1 MKDITIITRK
11 NSVASFKQYL
21 SNELETFNDVHLS
34 VVEELEGSFVMKDG
48 NYVLIVEDEKNY
60 IVDLVINF
68 LNSDC
73 FDTILVIQN
82 YESFLACKERIPKPA
97 ISTLDFQLG
106 EMENMYSQTGAI
118 YSWLKGG
125 DLSLPVIGLTN
136 WEIPSLNSE
145 IDLHS
150 DIKKLIDLLNSN
162 GDSVFDKSG
171 FELGRSKILDNIVRD
186 KLRISSILKK
196 QKKLE
201 IENESLR
208 NENTIYKDKITEE
221 IQELSSNNKFDPT
234 FRVLEKPLIGESKVL
249 NEIKYWIQR
258 YSNTKNSAVNVH
270 LYGPTGCGKGNI
282 ASAIHRLDK
291 KRCQKGFVTLDC
303 PNFPEELFISELFG
317 YEPGA
322 FTSASDK
329 GFEGKINGANG
340 GVLFLDEIGD
350 LSLANQAK
358 VLRLIDEKRFMKLKG
373 KKEIYIDVKVITAS
387 HKNLYELVEKGL
399 FREDLYYRLK
409 SRFPAIPG
417 LDERREDIPLIANY
431 FAKLYDIKLSQGS
444 EDYLESLDYRG
455 NIRQLKKI
463 IESLSITMDAGD
475 TVDFSDLVRTL
486 EDLQFS
492 VRPHLEN
499 KALLIANQMLKIVES
514 DELKKKYTQSDI
526 AKYWPNKQTGGTGL
540 SREVF
545 LKSYYNKYKKEII
558 SIITSEGLK
567 FEPLTSKC
575 NWINKEVNK

>member
-11 NSVASFKQYL
+11 NSIASFKQYFL
-21 SNELETFNDVHLS
+21 NELEAFSDVNLR
-34 VVEELEGSFVMKDG
+34 VVEEIEPSYQLKND

-60 IVDLVINF
+60 IVDLIINF
-68 LNSDC
+68 LNSEY

-82 YESFLACKERIPKPA
+82 YESFLSCREELPKPV

-106 EMENMYSQTGAI
+106 EMENMYNQTGEI
-118 YSWLKGG
+118 YSWLKSN

-136 WEIPSLNSE
+136 WEIPSLNSVTE
-145 IDLHS
+145 LYS
-150 DIKKLIDLLNSN
+150 DIKRLIDLLNSN
-162 GDSVFDKSG
+162 GDSVYDKSG
-171 FELGRSKILDNIVRD
+171 FELGTSKILDNIVRD

-221 IQELSSNNKFDPT
+221 IQELSVNNEFDPT
-234 FRVLEKPLIGESKVL
+234 FWVLEKPLIGESKVM

-258 YSNTKNSAVNVH
+258 YSNTKNSSKNVH

-303 PNFPEELFISELFG
+303 PNFPEDLFVSELFG

-329 GFEGKINGANG
+329 GFEGKINGAKG

-350 LSLANQAK
+350 LSIANQAK
-358 VLRLIDEKRFMKLKG
+358 VLRLIDENKFMKLKG
-373 KKEIYIDVKVITAS
+373 EKEISIDVKVITAS

-417 LDERREDIPLIANY
+417 LYERREDIPLIANY
-431 FAKLYDIKLSQGS
+431 FATQNDINLSQ
-444 EDYLESLDYRG
+444 ECDDYLKSLEYRG

-463 IESLSITMDAGD
+463 IESLSITMNAGD
-475 TVDFSDLVRTL
+475 TVDLSDLVRTL

-492 VRPHLEN
+492 VRPNLEN
-499 KALLIANQMLKIVES
+499 KALYIANQMLKIVEA
-514 DELKKKYTQSDI
+514 DELKKKFTQSDI
-526 AKYWPNKQTGGTGL
+526 AKYWPNKQTGGTGI

-545 LKSYYNKYKKEII
+545 LKSHYNKYKKQII
-558 SIITSEGLK
+558 SIISSQGLR

-575 NWINKEVNK
+575 SWINKEVNK